1 VNPTNTSS
9 NYLTYYKLRVHCS
22 LQEEDVV
29 EYAAEH
35 PYTVVEHRSNYSQ
48 VRLRLMCRNAFGTI
62 SLAV

>member
-48 VRLRLMCRNAFGTI
+48 VRVSSDVWECLGTMP
-62 SLAV
+62 LAA